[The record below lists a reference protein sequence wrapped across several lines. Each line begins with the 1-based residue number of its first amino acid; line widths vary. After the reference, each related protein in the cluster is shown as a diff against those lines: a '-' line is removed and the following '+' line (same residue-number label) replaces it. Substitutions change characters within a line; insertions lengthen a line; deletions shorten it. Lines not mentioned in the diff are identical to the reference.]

1 MCVPELMLVCVYYK
15 ALINKTPFSV
25 AGQNVVMAQHNNL
38 YSLYSSLREGF
49 TEVTRAL
56 FKTC

>member
-15 ALINKTPFSV
+15 YKALTNKTPFSV
-25 AGQNVVMAQHNNL
+25 AGQNFVMAQHNNL

-49 TEVTRAL
+49 TEVT
-56 FKTC
+56 